1 MKISQKGLYALEA
14 LMHLAN
20 RQNEG
25 LIKIQEIA
33 DSEGLPKKFLELI
46 LLDLK
51 LARIVESGRGIN
63 GGYRLKRVP
72 SEIFLGEVIRRID
85 GPLAPFGDAQSLRD
99 NVTRDERHGELFR
112 VFLSVR
118 DAAAEILDH
127 TSLADIC
134 RAQSRHQASETLASR
149 DNQSASG
156 ATE

>member
-20 RQNEG
+20 RQDKG

-51 LARIVESGRGIN
+51 LARIVESGRGVN
-63 GGYRLKRVP
+63 GGYRLKRSP
-72 SEIFLGEVIRRID
+72 SEIFLGEVIRTID
-85 GPLAPFGDAQSLRD
+85 GPLAPFGDAQSLRE
-99 NVTRDERHGELFR
+99 NVNRDERHGELFR

-118 DAAAEILDH
+118 NAAAEILDH

-134 RAQSRHQASETLASR
+134 REQSRHQASESVLSN
-149 DNQSASG
+149 DSQSPSG
-156 ATE
+156 PPK